1 MVVGSVMSVGGV
13 GQVRARAGVS
23 RAPGPVAG
31 VALRSSF
38 APAGCSSGSAS
49 CFLGGGGLPGLGAGL
64 ELGEARVVASSHGKK
79 IHRLGGRPADQRKA
93 LLRGLT
99 TDLLRNGQVKTT
111 LARAKAMRKPADKM
125 IGLAKRGGLH
135 ARRQA
140 LGYIYDPN
148 LVTALFNGVPDRYGD
163 RDGGYTR
170 ITHLMPRRGDN
181 APMALI
187 ELV

>member
-1 MVVGSVMSVGGV
+1 MASMLAGSVVCVGGV
-13 GQVRARAGVS
+13 GQVRRTQRPAAVGS
-23 RAPGPVAG
+23 S
-31 VALRSSF
+31 ALRCSF
-38 APAGCSSGSAS
+38 APVSSSGSCLFQA
-49 CFLGGGGLPGLGAGL
+49 GVPLGAGL
-64 ELGEARVVASSHGKK
+64 ALGEAKVTASSHGKR

-111 LARAKAMRKPADKM
+111 LARAKAMRAPAEKM
-125 IGLAKRGGLH
+125 IGLAKRGDLH

-163 RDGGYTR
+163 RQGGYTR